1 MLLVIT
7 NFGMLT
13 FRILPVFFI
22 RPIDEPAIAEREFGL
37 FKRLKPFLC
46 SSAEILE
53 ASDFEKILKD
63 VRSM

>member
-13 FRILPVFFI
+13 FRILPAFFI
-22 RPIDEPAIAEREFGL
+22 RPIAEFGL
-37 FKRLKPFLC
+37 FKRLQAFLC